1 MTQEKQSGVAAM
13 LFKRRITAEKKNQTL
28 SKAKKNA
35 RQKSRHVPEKS
46 WHLVDG
52 RGRSVTSF
60 RTKLGAYYRAR
71 DKSSKFYGLRI
82 AHQGF
87 INGPLIVVG
96 R

>member
-13 LFKRRITAEKKNQTL
+13 LFKRRITSEKKNQTL

-35 RQKSRHVPEKS
+35 RRRSQHVPEKP

-52 RGRSVTSF
+52 RGRSVVSF
-60 RTKLGAYYRAR
+60 RTKLGAGYGAR
-71 DKSSKFYGLRI
+71 EKGGKFYGLRI

-87 INGPLIVVG
+87 VDGPLIVVG